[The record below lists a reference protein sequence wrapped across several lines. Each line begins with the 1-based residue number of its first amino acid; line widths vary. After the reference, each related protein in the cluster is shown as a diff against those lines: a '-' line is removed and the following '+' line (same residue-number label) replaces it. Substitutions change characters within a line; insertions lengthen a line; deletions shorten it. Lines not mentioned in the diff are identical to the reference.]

1 MNPTSMRAMPATGR
15 GREPF
20 PPVYCI
26 GGVPGEEPLGAPP
39 HDRSFRCYR
48 ISSYGSGPNSP
59 FLGARR
65 CGGPCT
71 IAPIATKRIG
81 AIRAII
87 NRILYVIGPP
97 GPTAEIL
104 PSPAI
109 LAKLG
114 HWLV

>member
-1 MNPTSMRAMPATGR
+1 MKFKLPWLAA
-15 GREPF
+15 
-20 PPVYCI
+20 VAA
-26 GGVPGEEPLGAPP
+26 GALC
-39 HDRSFRCYR
+39 RW
-48 ISSYGSGPNSP
+48 
-59 FLGARR
+59 
-65 CGGPCT
+65 GGPCT

-104 PSPAI
+104 PSPTI

-114 HWLV
+114 LGRVVISRRERIVMLEPSTRA